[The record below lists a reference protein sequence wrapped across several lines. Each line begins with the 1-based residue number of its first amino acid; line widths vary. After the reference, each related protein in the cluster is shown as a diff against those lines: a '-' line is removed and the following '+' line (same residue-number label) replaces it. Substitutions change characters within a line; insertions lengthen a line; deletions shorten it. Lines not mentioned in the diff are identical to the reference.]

1 MVLQTL
7 KKEWYVVLLLLLPF
21 AFSMYIWDELP
32 DQVPTHFN
40 LQGEADDWGPKW
52 VNAIMF
58 PVIGLGTYLLLVFLP
73 MIDPKKRIESRQ
85 KPIAAIR
92 IITSMFMVF
101 MYVFIMAESIGTDI
115 NFSIYLQ
122 VGIGMLFLVLGNYMH
137 SIKQNYFI
145 GVRTP
150 WTLEN
155 EEVWKRT
162 HRLTAKVWTAGAI
175 IMIIAPLIIS
185 NAVAY
190 WSIFGVVITILV
202 LVPII
207 YSYVTFQQLE
217 SQTS

>member
-7 KKEWYVVLLLLLPF
+7 RKEWYVVLLLLLPF

-32 DQVPTHFN
+32 DQAPTHFN

-73 MIDPKKRIESRQ
+73 IIDPKKRIESRQ

-101 MYVFIMAESIGTDI
+101 MYVFIMAELLGTDL
-115 NFSIYLQ
+115 NFSIYIQ

-162 HRLTAKVWTAGAI
+162 HRLTAKVWTIGAL
-175 IMIIAPLIIS
+175 IMIIAPLTIS
-185 NAVAY
+185 NSMAY
-190 WSIFGVVITILV
+190 WSIFSVVVTILV

-207 YSYVTFQQLE
+207 YSYVIFQQLD

>member
-73 MIDPKKRIESRQ
+73 IIDPKKRIESRQ

-101 MYVFIMAESIGTDI
+101 MYVFIMAESLGTEL
-115 NFSIYLQ
+115 NFSIYIQ

-175 IMIIAPLIIS
+175 ITIIAPLIIS

>member
-1 MVLQTL
+1 MILQTL
-7 KKEWYVVLLLLLPF
+7 KKEWYVVVLLILPF
-21 AFSMYIWDELP
+21 IFSAYIWDELP
-32 DQVPTHFN
+32 DEVPTHFN

-58 PVIGLGTYLLLVFLP
+58 PAIGLGTYLLLVFLP
-73 MIDPKKRIESRQ
+73 LIDPKKRIESTQ

-101 MYVFIMAESIGTDI
+101 MYVFIMAESLGTDI

-122 VGIGMLFLVLGNYMH
+122 IAIGMLFLVLGNYMH

-155 EEVWKRT
+155 ETVWKRT
-162 HRLTAKVWTAGAI
+162 HRITAKVWTAGGL
-175 IMIIAPLIIS
+175 IMMIAPLTIS
-185 NAVAY
+185 HSVAY
-190 WSIFGVVITILV
+190 WSFFGVVIAVLV
-202 LVPII
+202 LVPVI
-207 YSYVTFQQLE
+207 YSYVIFQQLD

>member
-1 MVLQTL
+1 MIVQTL
-7 KKEWYVVLLLLLPF
+7 KKEWYVVVLLILPF
-21 AFSMYIWDELP
+21 IFSAYIWDELP
-32 DQVPTHFN
+32 DEVPTHFN
-40 LQGEADDWGPKW
+40 LQGEADNWGPKW

-58 PVIGLGTYLLLVFLP
+58 PAIGLGTYLLLVFLP
-73 MIDPKKRIESRQ
+73 LIDPKKRIESTQ

-101 MYVFIMAESIGTDI
+101 MYAFIMAESMGTDI

-122 VGIGMLFLVLGNYMH
+122 IAIGMLFLVLGNYMH

-155 EEVWKRT
+155 ETVWKRT
-162 HRLTAKVWTAGAI
+162 HRITAKVWTIGGL
-175 IMIIAPLIIS
+175 IMMIAPLTIS
-185 NAVAY
+185 HSVAY
-190 WSIFGVVITILV
+190 WSIFGVVIAVLV
-202 LVPII
+202 LVPVI
-207 YSYVTFQQLE
+207 YSYVIFQQLD